1 MADMASVLASK
12 DMAGLMRTVGLGD
25 APSGAPSTAL
35 MDVSEEPSGRVSSS
49 SPGGERKLI
58 APAAPGRQATQK
70 LDLTND
76 PVKQAYAPKGASR
89 KKLKRDTTLGRI
101 MHTSWKAEESR
112 QVDGPDPV
120 AAPKPVSRSRT
131 ILSILR
137 PWKGRRH
144 VARDKEAV
152 PVWRNEGGGGGGAG
166 GKGKGSAP
174 GGKGKGSA
182 PDRTRLVNSRASIGH
197 VDRLNAGL
205 NATRAR
211 KLDEEL
217 GGAPGSA
224 PEPPLRGKLRPGFR
238 SRPLAGHHP
247 DHPFECLVFKGG
259 GAKGSIYPGAIRAL
273 EDVGIMPYVK
283 RFAGASA
290 GAITATLLAV
300 GLSAKQLFRELSN
313 ADIQALVKDDHAS
326 KSINAGLHLYSKFGM
341 HPGEEL

>member
-35 MDVSEEPSGRVSSS
+35 MEVSEEPSGRGSSS
-49 SPGGERKLI
+49 SPSGEKKLV

-70 LDLTND
+70 LQLSND
-76 PVKQAYAPKGASR
+76 PVKQAYAPKGVNR

-101 MHTSWKAEESR
+101 MHTGWKAEESR
-112 QVDGPDPV
+112 QVDGPVPV

-152 PVWRNEGGGGGGAG
+152 PVWMNEGGGGGGAG

-174 GGKGKGSA
+174 
-182 PDRTRLVNSRASIGH
+182 DRRLVNSRASVGH

-211 KLDEEL
+211 DLDKES